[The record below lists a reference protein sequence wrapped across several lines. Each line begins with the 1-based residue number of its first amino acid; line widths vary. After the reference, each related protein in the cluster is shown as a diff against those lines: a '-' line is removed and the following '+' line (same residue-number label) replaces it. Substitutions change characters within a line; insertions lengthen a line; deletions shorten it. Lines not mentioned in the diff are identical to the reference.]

1 METIVK
7 PTEEERQR
15 RIGRL
20 VAGKEVLDVVGWYK
34 TASGSRK
41 WLLIAKCPVCG
52 KPFKVKE
59 LSLYGK
65 GINCGCSPRVYGK
78 ALRESGHL
86 TVMNRQ
92 SLLDGQKRREEA
104 IKAAVARR
112 RGKAEPT
119 PKPVE
124 PKYQADKPSQTKWF
138 GPDAVTRFTRD
149 RVLAYWGTLDK
160 KAMCPAWQDFEKFY
174 DWAIHN
180 GFHREKVLVR
190 LDPTKLM
197 SPLTCKWSTP

>member
-1 METIVK
+1 MEIVK
-7 PTEEERQR
+7 PTEEERQQ

-20 VAGKEVLDVVGWYK
+20 VAGKEILDVVGWYK
-34 TASGSRK
+34 TPSGSRK
-41 WLLIAKCPVCG
+41 WMLIAKCPVCG
-52 KPFKVKE
+52 KPFKVKQ

-65 GINCGCSPRVYGK
+65 SINCGCRPHVYGE
-78 ALRESGHL
+78 ALRESRSF
-86 TVMNRQ
+86 TVNGERC
-92 SLLDGQKRREEA
+92 SIAEGARRREEA

-112 RGKAEPT
+112 RGKAEP
-119 PKPVE
+119 KPAPEE
-124 PKYQADKPSQTKWF
+124 PKYQAEKPSQVKWY
-138 GPDAVTRFTRD
+138 GPGALTRFTRD

-174 DWAIHN
+174 AWSIRN

>member
-1 METIVK
+1 MEIVK

-20 VAGKEVLDVVGWYK
+20 VGGKEILDVIGWYK
-34 TASGSRK
+34 NPSGNSRR
-41 WLLIAKCPVCG
+41 WLLIAKCPLCG
-52 KPFKVKE
+52 KPFKAKE

-65 GINCGCSPRVYGK
+65 GINCGCSPRPSGM

-86 TVMNRQ
+86 TVMSRQ
-92 SLLDGQKRREEA
+92 SLAEGQKLREEA
-104 IKAAVARR
+104 IKAAVERR
-112 RGKAEPT
+112 RGKAEP
-119 PKPVE
+119 E
-124 PKYQADKPSQTKWF
+124 PEKEIYQAEKPSQVKWY
-138 GPDAVTRFTRD
+138 GPDALTRFTRD

-174 DWAIHN
+174 DWSIRN